1 MTDSTFDKIM
11 KSLCLVLLS
20 WILGLPIFLIFLEID
35 NMAPIGILGIV
46 IIFIFVGRVGYYWIN
61 DSKKG
66 KIFYAVLPA
75 ILSFLL
81 LLVFFII
88 TLGGW
93 TVG

>member
-1 MTDSTFDKIM
+1 MIDSTFDKIM

-20 WILGLPIFLIFLEID
+20 WILGLPIFLVFLEID
-35 NMAPIGILGIV
+35 NMAPIGILGIA

-61 DSKKG
+61 DYKKG

-81 LLVFFII
+81 LLLFFVI

-93 TVG
+93 SVG